1 GLDTRRPWFAIG
13 GITLSSLDQVL
24 EAGARRVVVV
34 RALTDA
40 PDPAAAA
47 AAFVARLSRVP

>member
-1 GLDTRRPWFAIG
+1 RRPWFAIG
-13 GITLSSLDQVL
+13 GITLGNLDQVL

-47 AAFVARLSRVP
+47 SQFAARLPRIP